1 MIMKN
6 MYKFLFGA
14 LGCAVCGVTGAA
26 PLSGVATVNMTSDTA
41 AVAKNMALDEARRQI
56 IIDVLSPYSDSSALR
71 SVVANEK
78 SSSLASLIASSGISG
93 ERQSDTA
100 YSATITMTVD
110 RAAAKRWLD
119 GHDIQ
124 NWLNIVEDTGN
135 QFLVVVN
142 LNNKLADWTAIRRV
156 AADAGIDLNTVAL
169 NGDKVLYR
177 VQSSRRGALTIALR
191 DAGWKYRDMDGA
203 LHVFK

>member
-1 MIMKN
+1 MKN

>member
-1 MIMKN
+1 MKN

-71 SVVANEK
+71 SVIANEK
-78 SSSLASLIASSGISG
+78 SSSLATLIASSGISG